1 MYLSVGGCQRGL
13 KKKIQAVLT
22 EMNRIILNDYHSS
35 TRVVHEKL
43 GALSLD
49 GWIQYMDV
57 MSGRSITDH
66 IKPQDMAKKTQHFQ
80 TPNTEQQEISSTQL
94 ELIKLPS
101 TLEKLLTKVHQNLHK
116 DPKEHHIS

>member
-1 MYLSVGGCQRGL
+1 
-13 KKKIQAVLT
+13 
-22 EMNRIILNDYHSS
+22 MNRIILNDYHSS

>member
-1 MYLSVGGCQRGL
+1 
-13 KKKIQAVLT
+13 
-22 EMNRIILNDYHSS
+22 MNRIILNDYHSS

-80 TPNTEQQEISSTQL
+80 TPNAEQQEISST
-94 ELIKLPS
+94 P
-101 TLEKLLTKVHQNLHK
+101 T
-116 DPKEHHIS
+116 

>member
-66 IKPQDMAKKTQHFQ
+66 IKPEDMAKKTQHFQ
-80 TPNTEQQEISSTQL
+80 TPNTEQQEISST
-94 ELIKLPS
+94 
-101 TLEKLLTKVHQNLHK
+101 TT
-116 DPKEHHIS
+116 